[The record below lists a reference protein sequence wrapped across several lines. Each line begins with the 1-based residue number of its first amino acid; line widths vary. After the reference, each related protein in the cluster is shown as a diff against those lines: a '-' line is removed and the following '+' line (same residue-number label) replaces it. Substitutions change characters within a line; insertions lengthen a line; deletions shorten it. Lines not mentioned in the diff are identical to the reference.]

1 MAKEADPAS
10 GLETRMVQVALIA
23 EPKFNS
29 RTYHDDQKTLD
40 LAQSLREY
48 GQKQPIVITPIK
60 PRSDANGNTVEF
72 ELIIGS
78 RRLRATKLNGTLEI
92 WAAIKPT
99 DAKAAKVDNIIENLQ
114 REDLSSFERARSFAE
129 LSGDGMS
136 VEEITAVTGY
146 GKSRISALI
155 AQFQGMPPGLK
166 LRWEQRDPVFTAQ
179 FLEAINKI
187 QVPELKEKF
196 YKQRKALELKSNKD
210 PSGDEL
216 ISQDEYAALVK
227 GRASNGQTSV
237 KETQTIK
244 VARYTALRSGITR
257 TRAYSKE
264 QKELA
269 LLAIDFL
276 MDSKVAG
283 IVGVDV
289 TATAPVPAESP
300 EVVVP
305 RRKPG
310 RPSKKEA
317 RN

>member
-1 MAKEADPAS
+1 MPKDTDT
-10 GLETRMVQVALIA
+10 GYETRMVAVTLIA
-23 EPKFNS
+23 DPKFNS
-29 RTYHDDQKTLD
+29 RTYYDNNATTS
-40 LAQSLREY
+40 LAQSLREQ

-60 PRSDANGNTVEF
+60 SRTDSNGNTVEF

-78 RRLRATKLNGTLEI
+78 RRLLATKLNGTAEI

-99 DAKAAKVDNIIENLQ
+99 DAKGAKVDNIIENLQ

-129 LSGDGMS
+129 LATEEGMS
-136 VEEITAVTGY
+136 VEQITAVTGY

-155 AQFQGMPPGLK
+155 AQFQSMPPGLK
-166 LRWEQRDPVFTAQ
+166 ARWEQRDSVFTAQ

-210 PSGDEL
+210 PSGEEL
-216 ISQDEYAALVK
+216 VSQDEYAALLK
-227 GRASNGQTSV
+227 SKESNGASSV
-237 KETQTIK
+237 KTTQTIK
-244 VARYTALRSGITR
+244 IERYTNLRAGITR
-257 TRAYSKE
+257 TRGYSKE

-269 LLAIDFL
+269 LSAIDYL
-276 MDSKVAG
+276 MGKSEG
-283 IVGVDV
+283 IPSVDV
-289 TATAPVPAESP
+289 TSGAPPVESP